1 MKTILVSTK
10 RFSKEMCDPSFLRVD
25 SCTGRNG
32 EYIFVTTHPPEED
45 KDFIPNLINNI
56 KEKLK

>member
-32 EYIFVTTHPPEED
+32 EYIFVTMHPPESD
-45 KDFIPNLINNI
+45 PNFYTNLINNI
-56 KEKLK
+56 ERKLK